1 MSLNIKEILI
11 STFLFFF
18 LANIKSEV
26 IVNSL
31 FTENAVLQQGVKVPV
46 FGYAKDNEE
55 ITVSFGKQI
64 LRTITI
70 NGKWL
75 VTLNPLKASSI
86 PQKLIVKGSNTV
98 IISNIL
104 VGEVWLCSGQ
114 SNMALGLKHIK
125 PKNGAQDKRTVLKDA
140 QNYPTIRQY
149 TIKVKTYDS
158 IPDRSYDNNG
168 KWIVCDS
175 TKVSDFSA
183 VAFFFGRSLNKELGV
198 PIGLLTIAYPG
209 TPIEYWISK
218 DSLIN
223 KLELKSVFENYTNSF
238 KNFPAKLKEFKE
250 NQSTIIT
257 NYKNDSVIAVKNNR
271 AINERPKAP
280 VNPAERGGPSGLFNA
295 MISPLIPFAIKG
307 CLWYQGENNSGGGN
321 KYRQLLP
328 LMIKNWRQEWQIGE
342 FPFIIVQ
349 IPGWKTIQPELR
361 EAQLL
366 TSQNV
371 KNTSLVVIND
381 CDDASNVHPGNK
393 QPVGERA
400 ALQAQAIAYKKKIEY
415 SGPIYKYYEIKGKKM
430 ILTFTHAKKGICS
443 RNGDLKD
450 FEICGADE
458 KYFPAT
464 ATIVKDKVIVE
475 STNVANPTAVR
486 MGWNTTPNVNLYNNN
501 GLCASPF
508 RTNVP

>member
-64 LRTITI
+64 LKTITV

-98 IISNIL
+98 IISNVL

-149 TIKVKTYDS
+149 TIKVKTFDS
-158 IPDRSYDNNG
+158 IPDRAYDNNG

-175 TKVSDFSA
+175 TKVLDFSA
-183 VAFFFGRSLNKELGV
+183 VAFFFGRSLYKELGV
-198 PIGLLTIAYPG
+198 PVGLLTIAYPG

-223 KLELKSVFENYTNSF
+223 KPELKSVFENYTNSF
-238 KNFPAKLKEFKE
+238 KNFPRKLKEFKE

-271 AINERPKAP
+271 AITERPKLP
-280 VNPAERGGPSGLFNA
+280 VNPAERGGPGGLFNA

-307 CLWYQGENNSGGGN
+307 CLWYQGENNSGSGI

-328 LMIKNWRQEWQIGE
+328 LMIKNWRQEWKIGE

-366 TSQNV
+366 TSLNV
-371 KNTSLVVIND
+371 KKTSLVVIND

-415 SGPIYKYYEIKGKKM
+415 SGPIYKYHEIKGKKM

-443 RNGDLKD
+443 RNGALKD

-464 ATIVKDKVIVE
+464 ATIINDKIIVE
-475 STNVANPTAVR
+475 STNVASPTAVR
-486 MGWNTTPNVNLYNNN
+486 MGWNTTPNVNLYNNS

-508 RTNVP
+508 RSNVP